1 MTKNELLDERRRAL
15 NLLTAYEAGNMVT
28 LDENDASDFT
38 NDHTE
43 AQICGVARTDRRTR
57 TSDRRSSRARNEFIV
72 LARLLS
78 RTPHM

>member
-15 NLLTAYEAGNMVT
+15 NLLSAYEAGNMMS

-43 AQICGVARTDRRTR
+43 AQIAMLRERIDELERRIEGHPEQGM
-57 TSDRRSSRARNEFIV
+57 N
-72 LARLLS
+72 
-78 RTPHM
+78 